1 MSQPVWVQ
9 LVAALAFVGVLVVAA
24 MLIADSW
31 ADWVVFGAVFFTFL
45 GFAVAV
51 NKRQYPTRKRGFTRD
66 SESDF

>member
-9 LVAALAFVGVLVVAA
+9 LVAALAFIGVIVVAA

-31 ADWVVFGAVFFTFL
+31 ADWVVFGAVVFTIL

-51 NKRQYPTRKRGFTRD
+51 NKRQYPTGKRGFTRD
-66 SESDF
+66 SESDR